1 MWHTPIAKPCNMIII
16 LKANVFI
23 CPWYYMSQ
31 VNSILTK
38 SRFSLRWMETT
49 KPWMVPPLKSKKLH
63 SPHIASPTKVLHSKA
78 PPPRAKKV
86 SPQVSWCCWYPNA
99 HMVLCLPFSMTDIF
113 QFLETI
119 LCKILSIINDCMKKV

>member
-1 MWHTPIAKPCNMIII
+1 
-16 LKANVFI
+16 
-23 CPWYYMSQ
+23 MSQ

-78 PPPRAKKV
+78 PP
-86 SPQVSWCCWYPNA
+86 
-99 HMVLCLPFSMTDIF
+99 
-113 QFLETI
+113 
-119 LCKILSIINDCMKKV
+119 